1 MSMKRNFMVFVL
13 ALMLGAFT
21 FAGCATQ
28 TGGKKGSAAG
38 SAGSD
43 GSGSDLTRG
52 VGVQESGKIY
62 SSSLDKS
69 FDADAN
75 GDGSGTVYD
84 VFFAYDKYALSTQA
98 RDILDNNAK
107 IFSRNKGAKITI
119 EGHCDD
125 RGSNEYNIALG
136 DRRAQSVKKYLT
148 RVGVDGDDI
157 NTVSYGEEKPFCEGV
172 GNDCWQKNRRA
183 HFVVKY

>member
-1 MSMKRNFMVFVL
+1 MKRNFMVFVL

-28 TGGKKGSAAG
+28 TGGKKGSAVG
-38 SAGSD
+38 SE

-75 GDGSGTVYD
+75 GDGSGTIYD
-84 VFFAYDKYALSTQA
+84 VFFAYDKYALSDQA

-107 IFSRNKGAKITI
+107 IFSMNKGAKITI
-119 EGHCDD
+119 EGHTDD

-148 RVGVDGDDI
+148 RVGVNGDDI
-157 NTVSYGEEKPFCEGV
+157 STVSYGEEKPFCEGT
-172 GNDCWQKNRRA
+172 GEECWQKNRRG

>member
-1 MSMKRNFMVFVL
+1 MKRNFMVLVL

-28 TGGKKGSAAG
+28 TGGKKV
-38 SAGSD
+38 SAGS
-43 GSGSDLTRG
+43 GGNGGNGGDLTRG

-75 GDGSGTVYD
+75 GDGDGTIYD

-107 IFSRNKGAKITI
+107 IFAKNKGAKITI
-119 EGHCDD
+119 EGHCDE

-136 DRRAQSVKKYLT
+136 DRRAHSVKKYLT

-157 NTVSYGEEKPFCEGV
+157 SIVSYGEEKPFCEGV
-172 GNDCWQKNRRA
+172 GDACWQKNRRA

>member
-1 MSMKRNFMVFVL
+1 MKRNFLIFVL
-13 ALMLGAFT
+13 MLMLGAFT

-28 TGGKKGSAAG
+28 SGGTKGSSRG
-38 SAGSD
+38 GD
-43 GSGSDLTRG
+43 DSGGDDSGGDVTRG
-52 VGVQESGKIY
+52 VGVQEQGKIY

-69 FDADAN
+69 FDAGEDK
-75 GDGSGTVYD
+75 DGTIYD
-84 VFFAYDKYALSTQA
+84 VFFAYDKYALSSQA

-107 IFSRNKGAKITI
+107 ILGMNKGAKVSV

-148 RVGVDGDDI
+148 RVGLDGNDI
-157 NTVSYGEEKPFCEGV
+157 STVSYGEEKPFCEGF
-172 GNDCWQKNRRA
+172 GNECWQKNRRA